1 MAWQCARSSARLH
14 LLAAVRV
21 CAAFGAAVIG
31 MLVFVLHLLIL
42 GQ

>member
-1 MAWQCARSSARLH
+1 MAWRCARSPARLH
-14 LLAAVRV
+14 LLAVGG

-31 MLVFVLHLLIL
+31 MLVFVPYLLIL